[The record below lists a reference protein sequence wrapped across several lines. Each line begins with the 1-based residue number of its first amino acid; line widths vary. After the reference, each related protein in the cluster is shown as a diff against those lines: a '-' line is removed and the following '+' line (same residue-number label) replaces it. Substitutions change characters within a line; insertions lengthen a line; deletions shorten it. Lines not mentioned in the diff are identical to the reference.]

1 MTTLYIDNRPADFDL
16 SSSIAISLSTASVT
30 SLEKGKTGYSRS
42 IVIPATPLNRE
53 LMGDCEQLH
62 SRNRFNAARHMAR
75 VECDGFTIIDGV
87 MMLSECKLND
97 GGYYKFNIIGG
108 NTDEWGMTTPKYFAI
123 DDIVVEI

>member
-1 MTTLYIDNRPADFDL
+1 MQNRRTTSNSDIMTTLYIDNRPADFDL

-87 MMLSECKLND
+87 MMLSECPLPWRLMKSTAS
-97 GGYYKFNIIGG
+97 FVSF
-108 NTDEWGMTTPKYFAI
+108 TMRTAR
-123 DDIVVEI
+123 V